1 MGTLHTQ
8 VALTAVDIVLL
19 ALVLAFFL
27 TKVTAGLQHIA
38 DNLSQVAGGVVAIES
53 DARILHAGAD
63 AINSNLNAAARNL
76 TEAVGHAQA
85 LGGG

>member
-1 MGTLHTQ
+1 MHLR
-8 VALTAVDIVLL
+8 VALTCADIVLL

-27 TKVTAGLQHIA
+27 MKVTAGLQSIA
-38 DNLSQVAGGVVAIES
+38 DTLDQVSGGVVAIEGH
-53 DARILHAGAD
+53 ARILHPGAD

>member
-1 MGTLHTQ
+1 MHLR
-8 VALTAVDIVLL
+8 VALTVADIVLL

-27 TKVTAGLQHIA
+27 TRVTAGLQSIA
-38 DNLSQVAGGVVAIES
+38 DNLGRVADGVVAIEGH
-53 DARILHAGAD
+53 ARILHPGAD

-85 LGGG
+85 IAGG

>member
-1 MGTLHTQ
+1 MHLRVGLT
-8 VALTAVDIVLL
+8 VADIVFL
-19 ALVLAFFL
+19 ALILGVFLVILAS
-27 TKVTAGLQHIA
+27 KLQGIA
-38 DNLSQVAGGVVAIES
+38 DNLGQIAGGVVAIEGH
-53 DARILHAGAD
+53 AKILHPGAD

>member
-1 MGTLHTQ
+1 MQLR
-8 VALTAVDIVLL
+8 VALTAADIVFL

-27 TKVTAGLQHIA
+27 IKVTAGLQSIA
-38 DNLSQVAGGVVAIES
+38 DNLRRVADGVVAIEGH
-53 DARILHAGAD
+53 AKILHPGSD

-85 LGGG
+85 IAG